1 MIQRTMN
8 ATMLTMMARRE
19 WTRLADNG
27 MGVARWWDRVR
38 LGSPASCKIPY
49 RPCRL
54 VRYRFGNGTFASCG
68 SILFT
73 VALPALTTTDNK
85 LVSTAGVLT
94 AIFGYGGTSII
105 LFDENPIL
113 FALVW
118 LYHFYL
124 IFFAFALAVTSRW
137 IRRIF
142 TKLRS

>member
-1 MIQRTMN
+1 MGWTWAAGGIVLGLILLL
-8 ATMLTMMARRE
+8 AARFRIDSIFAFD
-19 WTRLADNG
+19 TGLGTALLL
-27 MGVARWWDRVR
+27 VA
-38 LGSPASCKIPY
+38 G
-49 RPCRL
+49 
-54 VRYRFGNGTFASCG
+54 G
-68 SILFT
+68 ILFA

-105 LFDENPIL
+105 LFDEEPIL

-124 IFFAFALAVTSRW
+124 VFFAFALAVTSRW

>member
-1 MIQRTMN
+1 MGWAWVAGGIV
-8 ATMLTMMARRE
+8 LGLSLL
-19 WTRLADNG
+19 LAGLSNIDSIFAFDTG
-27 MGVARWWDRVR
+27 
-38 LGSPASCKIPY
+38 LGTA
-49 RPCRL
+49 L
-54 VRYRFGNGTFASCG
+54 LLAAGGTLFA
-68 SILFT
+68 

-105 LFDENPIL
+105 LFDEDPIL

-124 IFFAFALAVTSRW
+124 VVFAFALALTSHW

>member
-1 MIQRTMN
+1 MGWAWVAGGTVLGL
-8 ATMLTMMARRE
+8 MLLLAARFRIDPVFAFDTGLGTE
-19 WTRLADNG
+19 LLL
-27 MGVARWWDRVR
+27 VA
-38 LGSPASCKIPY
+38 G
-49 RPCRL
+49 
-54 VRYRFGNGTFASCG
+54 GTLFA
-68 SILFT
+68 

-105 LFDENPIL
+105 LFDEEPIL

-124 IFFAFALAVTSRW
+124 VFFAFALAVTSRW

-142 TKLRS
+142 SRLRS

>member
-1 MIQRTMN
+1 MGWAWLAGGIGLGLGLLL
-8 ATMLTMMARRE
+8 AARFHIDSIFAFD
-19 WTRLADNG
+19 TGLGTALLL
-27 MGVARWWDRVR
+27 VA
-38 LGSPASCKIPY
+38 G
-49 RPCRL
+49 
-54 VRYRFGNGTFASCG
+54 G
-68 SILFT
+68 ILFT

-105 LFDENPIL
+105 LFDEDPIL

-124 IFFAFALAVTSRW
+124 VFFAFALAVTARW

>member
-1 MIQRTMN
+1 MGWAWLAGGIGLGLGLLL
-8 ATMLTMMARRE
+8 AARFRIDSIFAFDAGLG
-19 WTRLADNG
+19 TALLL
-27 MGVARWWDRVR
+27 VA
-38 LGSPASCKIPY
+38 G
-49 RPCRL
+49 
-54 VRYRFGNGTFASCG
+54 G
-68 SILFT
+68 ILFT

-105 LFDENPIL
+105 LFDEDPVL

-124 IFFAFALAVTSRW
+124 IFFAFALAVTSLW

>member
-1 MIQRTMN
+1 MGWAWVCGGTVLGLGLLL
-8 ATMLTMMARRE
+8 AARFRNDSIFSFD
-19 WTRLADNG
+19 TGLGTALLL
-27 MGVARWWDRVR
+27 VA
-38 LGSPASCKIPY
+38 G
-49 RPCRL
+49 
-54 VRYRFGNGTFASCG
+54 GTLFA
-68 SILFT
+68 

-124 IFFAFALAVTSRW
+124 VFFAFALAVTSRW

-142 TKLRS
+142 TRLRS

>member
-1 MIQRTMN
+1 MN
-8 ATMLTMMARRE
+8 GRDWHIMGWVWVAGGIVLGLCLLLAARFRIDPIFAFD
-19 WTRLADNG
+19 TGLGTALLL
-27 MGVARWWDRVR
+27 VA
-38 LGSPASCKIPY
+38 G
-49 RPCRL
+49 
-54 VRYRFGNGTFASCG
+54 GTLFA
-68 SILFT
+68 

-94 AIFGYGGTSII
+94 AIFGYGRTSII
-105 LFDENPIL
+105 LFDEDPIL

-124 IFFAFALAVTSRW
+124 VFFAFALAVTSRW

>member
-1 MIQRTMN
+1 MGWAWVAGGIVLGLSLLL
-8 ATMLTMMARRE
+8 AARFRIDPIFAFD
-19 WTRLADNG
+19 TGLGTALLL
-27 MGVARWWDRVR
+27 VA
-38 LGSPASCKIPY
+38 G
-49 RPCRL
+49 
-54 VRYRFGNGTFASCG
+54 GTLFA
-68 SILFT
+68 
-73 VALPALTTTDNK
+73 VALPALTTADNR

-105 LFDENPIL
+105 LFDEYPVL

-124 IFFAFALAVTSRW
+124 VFFAFALAVTSRW